1 METGSPNRT
10 ISAEDSGDYNLLA
23 AVACAVSAYLAFGRA
38 SVATALWAVST
49 CECITELAGRRPVA
63 TEAKVQKKRPRGFRG
78 RLQFLLGKQL
88 CRYGLVVVV
97 VVVSSCLITAAGW
110 EANTT
115 LRTTTRS
122 PTVE

>member
-1 METGSPNRT
+1 MRCL
-10 ISAEDSGDYNLLA
+10 SALGVCLH
-23 AVACAVSAYLAFGRA
+23 AF
-38 SVATALWAVST
+38 VATALWAVST
-49 CECITELAGRRPVA
+49 CECITELDRPQVRTRDGFVLRR
-63 TEAKVQKKRPRGFRG
+63 TDGYSTKVQKKRPRGFRG